1 MGSTPPATPPLPQT
15 YTIGG
20 TVSGML
26 GTGLVLSDGFDDITV
41 NADGSFTFPTT
52 LPSGFYYSVTIL
64 TQPSAPAQRCTVA
77 NGSGYVG
84 NSPVTNIQVVCRNT
98 IGGTMSGVVG
108 TVVLQNNGG
117 DNLTASGSS
126 FTFATALA
134 TGSAYNVTV
143 LSSSTAQ
150 QCAVTNG
157 SGTANGNV
165 TNVQVVC
172 RNTIGGTVSGL
183 TGTVVLQN
191 NGGDNL
197 SVSAD
202 GGFTFATT
210 LATGS
215 IYNVTIFTQPAGQTC
230 RVTANGGGTANGSV
244 TTVQVRCVNGQWTWM
259 SGSGTGNQGG
269 VYGTKGTAAAA
280 NVPGSRNGAST
291 WADNNGNL
299 WLFGGGGYAGVTT
312 GYMND
317 LWKYNISSGQW
328 TWMSGGNVADP
339 KQLGVYGT
347 QGTAAAANVPGAR
360 YDAVSWFDSSGNLW
374 LFGGWGYNTDIFAG
388 RLNDLWKYN
397 ISSGQWTWVSGSNL
411 TNQAGVYGTKGVADV
426 ANAPGARNGAVGWVD
441 ATNSVLWLFGGE
453 GNSTGSYVGAR
464 NDLWKYAIG
473 TNQWTWVSGGNAL
486 VESGVYGTKGVAA
499 AANVPG
505 GRYRPVGWKD
515 GAGNLWLLGGF
526 GPDLAGTSGELNDL
540 WKFDGSQWTWVSGT
554 DLRDQ
559 PGNSGAF
566 GVAAAGNVPGG
577 RHGAVSWTDA
587 AGNFWL
593 FGGDGYASIGYYQYG
608 AFSGRLS
615 DLWKFN
621 GSEWTWMNGSDY
633 INQNGTY
640 GTLGVAGTGEPGG
653 RRHAGSW
660 IDASGNLWLFGG
672 DASSFLNDLWRYK

>member
-1 MGSTPPATPPLPQT
+1 M
-15 YTIGG
+15 
-20 TVSGML
+20 
-26 GTGLVLSDGFDDITV
+26 
-41 NADGSFTFPTT
+41 
-52 LPSGFYYSVTIL
+52 
-64 TQPSAPAQRCTVA
+64 
-77 NGSGYVG
+77 
-84 NSPVTNIQVVCRNT
+84 
-98 IGGTMSGVVG
+98 
-108 TVVLQNNGG
+108 
-117 DNLTASGSS
+117 
-126 FTFATALA
+126 
-134 TGSAYNVTV
+134 
-143 LSSSTAQ
+143 
-150 QCAVTNG
+150 
-157 SGTANGNV
+157 
-165 TNVQVVC
+165 
-172 RNTIGGTVSGL
+172 
-183 TGTVVLQN
+183 
-191 NGGDNL
+191 
-197 SVSAD
+197 
-202 GGFTFATT
+202 
-210 LATGS
+210 
-215 IYNVTIFTQPAGQTC
+215 
-230 RVTANGGGTANGSV
+230 
-244 TTVQVRCVNGQWTWM
+244 
-259 SGSGTGNQGG
+259 
-269 VYGTKGTAAAA
+269 
-280 NVPGSRNGAST
+280 
-291 WADNNGNL
+291 
-299 WLFGGGGYAGVTT
+299 
-312 GYMND
+312 
-317 LWKYNISSGQW
+317 
-328 TWMSGGNVADP
+328 
-339 KQLGVYGT
+339 
-347 QGTAAAANVPGAR
+347 
-360 YDAVSWFDSSGNLW
+360 
-374 LFGGWGYNTDIFAG
+374 
-388 RLNDLWKYN
+388 
-397 ISSGQWTWVSGSNL
+397 SGSNL